1 MWIFA
6 RRSPI
11 WHRWLRHSTNDASRH
26 HAGLKVRLASKAD
39 GRHVCFGSEADVCTV
54 QKIRSNRMSA
64 KGQMR
69 RSRGAYD
76 ASTMKQAAK
85 RHPGQRRQSSE
96 RFSNAA
102 VVAACFAL

>member
-6 RRSPI
+6 RRSP
-11 WHRWLRHSTNDASRH
+11 HRRLRHSTNDASRH

-76 ASTMKQAAK
+76 ARTMKQAAK